1 MAESVHANIVLDK
14 CVKDILALIKPVED
28 DRSKRL
34 STIQELENCI
44 HSLSSLTGAAVRP
57 FGSFVS
63 DLYSKSGDLDLSVQL
78 RNGSNLLLTKKKKQN
93 VLRDVRK
100 ALQIRGVAGYMQFIP
115 HARVPVLQYVS
126 NRFGISCDIS
136 IDNFAGRIKSKIF
149 YWVNTL
155 DDRFADM
162 VLLIKEWAKAQNI
175 NDPKSGS
182 LNSYSLCLLVLFH
195 FQTSEPPILPP
206 LKEIYE
212 GNIAEDITEAALYNE
227 QQLDEVCAANI
238 ARFRL
243 QNKGQRNETPLCRL
257 LETFFQ
263 KFTNINALPDNV
275 ISTYSGQI
283 ERIQDNPNRMT
294 KPYHLFV
301 EDPVERPDNAA
312 RAVSMKGLD
321 HIASAFNDAC
331 HMFGSLERV
340 NRNELLALLCTPAVC
355 GKLGG
360 RVIANSYP
368 KTSQQNNQHIRA
380 GGRPERDQRLRTS
393 RGFTGSR
400 PIHRN
405 TRTNSTVHQTAVQY
419 HKHPQTTTVRQT
431 VRTYPNHNPQIRT
444 TVHQTAPYH
453 SHTAAQ
459 EVYPTWSQTAG
470 PYQNHDQHIY
480 AAGLQTGPYQ
490 SHNQV
495 YATGFQK
502 GPYQSHNQVYR
513 AGLQPAGTYQIQ
525 NQQVR
530 NGGFQTAGPHQNQQ
544 RRKGFSL
551 NNHTNRHA
559 ATTSRYEPVRGQI
572 SESTWD
578 PRSQASNIA
587 ASQDSH
593 QH

>member
-1 MAESVHANIVLDK
+1 MAGSVHGNIVLDK

-93 VLRDVRK
+93 VLRDVRR
-100 ALQIRGVAGYMQFIP
+100 ALLIRGVAGYMQFIP

-206 LKEIYE
+206 LKDIYE

-243 QNKGQRNETPLCRL
+243 RNKGQRNETPLCRL

-263 KFTNINALPDNV
+263 KFSYINALPDNV

-331 HMFGSLERV
+331 RMFGSLERV

-368 KTSQQNNQHIRA
+368 KTSQQNNQHTRA
-380 GGRPERDQRLRTS
+380 GGRSERHQRLQAS
-393 RGFTGSR
+393 GGFTGSR
-400 PIHRN
+400 PFHKN
-405 TRTNSTVHQTAVQY
+405 TQTNTTVHQAAVQY

-431 VRTYPNHNPQIRT
+431 VRAYPNHNPQIRT
-444 TVHQTAPYH
+444 TGHQTAYH
-453 SHTAAQ
+453 SHTHAQ

-480 AAGLQTGPYQ
+480 AAGLQTGPYL

-495 YATGFQK
+495 YATGSQR
-502 GPYQSHNQVYR
+502 GPYQSHHQVYR
-513 AGLQPAGTYQIQ
+513 AGLPPGGTYQIQ
-525 NQQVR
+525 NQQVH

-544 RRKGFSL
+544 KRKGFSSL

-572 SESTWD
+572 SGSTWD

-587 ASQDSH
+587 ASQR
-593 QH
+593 